1 MRVYPAYAARV
12 RQLSVFGAG
21 DATSEQLALAEQV
34 GRLVA
39 EAGVALVTGGL
50 GGVMEAASRG
60 AAGAGGIVIAVLPGT
75 EPGEANSH
83 ATAVV
88 ATGIGQARNAL
99 VVRAADALIAVGGG
113 YGTLSEI
120 ALARK
125 LGRRVVVLDGPD
137 VLGTERASSSVDAVE
152 RALRRP

>member
-1 MRVYPAYAARV
+1 M

-21 DATSEQLALAEQV
+21 DPSDVQVALAEEV

-39 EAGVALVTGGL
+39 EAGAALVTGGM

-60 AAGAGGIVIAVLPGT
+60 AAEAGGVVVAVLPGT
-75 EPGEANSH
+75 ARDAANRY
-83 ATAVV
+83 ATVVV
-88 ATGIGQARNAL
+88 ATGVGHARNLA
-99 VVRAADALIAVGGG
+99 VAASGDVAIAIGHG

-125 LGRRVVVLDGPD
+125 LGRRVVILDGPE
-137 VLGTERASSSVDAVE
+137 VLGTERAATAAEAVE
-152 RALRRP
+152 RALA

>member
-1 MRVYPAYAARV
+1 VYPAYAVRV

-21 DATSEQLALAEQV
+21 DATSEQVALAEQV

-39 EAGVALVTGGL
+39 ESGVALVTGGL

-60 AAGAGGIVIAVLPGT
+60 AAGAGGIVVAVLPGT
-75 EPGEANSH
+75 DPAEATSH
-83 ATAVV
+83 ATVAV
-88 ATGIGQARNAL
+88 ATGVGEARNLA
-99 VVRAADALIAVGGG
+99 VAASGDAAIAIGHG

-125 LGRRVVVLDGPD
+125 LGRRVVVLDGPE
-137 VLGTERASSSVDAVE
+137 VPGTERASSPAEAVAL
-152 RALRRP
+152 ALRRP

>member
-1 MRVYPAYAARV
+1 M

-21 DATSEQLALAEQV
+21 DPSDGQIALAEEV

-60 AAGAGGIVIAVLPGT
+60 TAEAGGVVVAVLPGT
-75 EPGEANSH
+75 DRADANRY
-83 ATAVV
+83 ATVVV
-88 ATGIGQARNAL
+88 ATGVGHARNVA
-99 VVRAADALIAVGGG
+99 VAASGDVAIAIGHG

-125 LGRRVVVLDGPD
+125 LGRRVVILDGPD
-137 VLGTERASSSVDAVE
+137 VPGTERAATPAEAV
-152 RALRRP
+152 ALALG

>member
-1 MRVYPAYAARV
+1 M

-21 DATSEQLALAEQV
+21 DATREQVAFAEEV

-39 EAGVALVTGGL
+39 KAGVALVTGGL

-60 AAGAGGIVIAVLPGT
+60 AAGAGGVVIAVLPGT
-75 EPGEANSH
+75 DPGEATMY

-88 ATGIGQARNAL
+88 ATGVGHARNLA
-99 VVRAADALIAVGGG
+99 VAASGDCAIAIGHGF
-113 YGTLSEI
+113 GTLSEI

-125 LGRRVVVLDGPD
+125 LGRRVVILDGPQID
-137 VLGTERASSSVDAVE
+137 GVE
-152 RALRRP
+152 RAATPAEAVARALAG

>member
-1 MRVYPAYAARV
+1 VYPAYASGV

-21 DATSEQLALAEQV
+21 DATAEQLALAEEV

-39 EAGVALVTGGL
+39 RAGAVLVTGGL
-50 GGVMEAASRG
+50 GGVMHAASRG
-60 AAGAGGIVIAVLPGT
+60 AAAEGGTVVAVLPGT
-75 EPGEANSH
+75 EREVATRH
-83 ATAVV
+83 ATVVV
-88 ATGIGQARNAL
+88 ATGVGHARNLA
-99 VVRAADALIAVGGG
+99 VAASGDAAIAIGHG

-137 VLGTERASSSVDAVE
+137 IEGIERAATPADAVA

>member
-1 MRVYPAYAARV
+1 VYPAYAVPV

-21 DATSEQLALAEQV
+21 DATPEQAVLAEEV

-39 EAGVALVTGGL
+39 AAGVALVTGGL

-60 AAGAGGIVIAVLPGT
+60 AAGVGGVVIAVLPGT
-75 EPGEANSH
+75 ETAEANTY

-88 ATGIGQARNAL
+88 ATGVGQGRNLAVAASGEAAIAIGH
-99 VVRAADALIAVGGG
+99 G

-137 VLGTERASSSVDAVE
+137 VPGTDRATSAADAVE

>member
-1 MRVYPAYAARV
+1 M

-21 DATSEQLALAEQV
+21 DATGGQLALAEEV

-60 AAGAGGIVIAVLPGT
+60 AAGAGGVVIAVLPGT
-75 EPGEANSH
+75 DPGEATTH

-88 ATGIGQARNAL
+88 ATGIGHARNLA
-99 VVRAADALIAVGGG
+99 VAASGGSAIAIGHG

-125 LGRRVVVLDGPD
+125 LGRRVVVLDGPQ
-137 VLGTERASSSVDAVE
+137 VEGTERATTPAEAVA
-152 RALRRP
+152 RALGG

>member
-1 MRVYPAYAARV
+1 V

-21 DATSEQLALAEQV
+21 DATERQVALAHEV
-34 GRLVA
+34 GRRLA

-50 GGVMEAASRG
+50 GGVMDAASRG
-60 AAGAGGIVIAVLPGT
+60 AATAGGVVVAVLPGSD
-75 EPGEANSH
+75 PSEATRH
-83 ATAVV
+83 ATVVV
-88 ATGIGQARNAL
+88 ATGVGEARNLA
-99 VVRAADALIAVGGG
+99 VAASGEAAIAIGHG

-137 VLGTERASSSVDAVE
+137 VEGSERATTAEEAVAL
-152 RALRRP
+152 ALRRP